1 VGGNEHVIAAI
12 ALTADLTLVTRN
24 MREFNRIPGL
34 RLEVW

>member
-1 VGGNEHVIAAI
+1 VGGNDMLIAAI

-24 MREFNRIPGL
+24 MREFNRISGL